1 MRKLLILLSLSTTA
15 LAACTTSGNDAAPAA
30 QSTAASVQPPAA
42 MAAPVRPR
50 PQLGSFGFDI
60 AGMDRAVDPGDNFY
74 DFANGGWERATEIP
88 ADRSNYGMF
97 TLLDD
102 LSKTRTRAIVEE
114 AARQPGSRIGDFY
127 SSFMDEARIEQAGIQ
142 PIRPLLQRVQAIRT
156 RADWASEL
164 GRLMRQGTTG
174 PFAGYVATDD
184 RIPTEMIVRLGQSGL
199 GLPDRDYYL
208 RNEAA
213 LTSKRDAYRGYLT
226 QLLTLAGEQNA
237 AARANAILAFETRLA
252 QAHWSRVENRDDE
265 KTYNKMTPAQLARLA
280 PGFDFS
286 RFLSEA
292 GFGGQQ
298 NLLVSQPT
306 AFTASA
312 RAVAATPVEVL
323 RDYTMIRLIDD
334 AAPYLSSNFVNAHF
348 AYHGTAL
355 GGTPQNEPRWKR
367 GVTLV
372 TSAIGDDVSRIYV
385 ERHFPPEAKAE
396 ADALVRNVI
405 QAMDRRLAGLTWMA
419 PETRQQARAKLA
431 AFTPK
436 IGYPDRWRDY
446 SSVEVSRDNLVQNIM
461 NATRFEYE
469 RNLAKLGRPVDRSE
483 WFMTPMEVNAYA
495 NPTWNE
501 IVFPA
506 AILQAPFFDANADP
520 AVNYGGI
527 GAVIGHEISHHFD
540 DQGSR
545 YDVSGALREWWT
557 PQDRERFNALTAQ
570 LVAQYDLYEPL
581 PGHRVQGQLTLGE
594 NIADLAGLTVAY
606 DAYRMALGNAAAPE
620 IDGFTGDQRFYLG
633 WAQVW
638 RREYR
643 EANLLNRLLTD
654 PHSPSEQRVAVV
666 RNLDPWYAAYNVQ
679 PDDTLFLA
687 PERRIRIW

>member
-1 MRKLLILLSLSTTA
+1 MRKLLIILSLSTTA
-15 LAACTTSGNDAAPAA
+15 LAACTTSGDNAAPAA
-30 QSTAASVQPPAA
+30 AAAADTTVMSDPA
-42 MAAPVRPR
+42 PLPERPR
-50 PQLGSFGFDI
+50 PQLGSFGFDL
-60 AGMDRAVDPGDNFY
+60 AGMDRSVDPGDNFY
-74 DFANGGWERATEIP
+74 NFANGAWERATEIP

-102 LSKTRTRAIVEE
+102 LSKSRTRAIVEE
-114 AARQPGSRIGDFY
+114 AAQQPGSRIGDFY
-127 SSFMDEARIEQAGIQ
+127 SSFMDEARIEQAGIA
-142 PIRPLLQRVQAIRT
+142 PIQPLLQRVQAIRT

-208 RNEAA
+208 RDEAA

-226 QLLTLAGEQNA
+226 QLLTMAGEQNA
-237 AARANAILAFETRLA
+237 AARAAAILAFETRLA
-252 QAHWSRVENRDDE
+252 QAHWTRVENRDDE
-265 KTYNKMTPAQLARLA
+265 KTYNKMTPAELARLA

-292 GFGGQQ
+292 GFANQA

-312 RAVAATPVEVL
+312 RAVAATPVNVL
-323 RDYTMIRLIDD
+323 RDYTMVRLIDD

-372 TSAIGDDVSRIYV
+372 TGALGDEVSRIYV

-446 SSVEVSRDNLVQNIM
+446 SAVQVSRDNLVQNIM

-581 PGHRVQGQLTLGE
+581 PGHKVQGQLTLGE

-606 DAYRMALGNAAAPE
+606 DAYRMSLGGRAAPE

>member
-1 MRKLLILLSLSTTA
+1 MRKLLIILSLSTTA
-15 LAACTTSGNDAAPAA
+15 LAACTTSGDDAAPAV
-30 QSTAASVQPPAA
+30 QTAAASPAA
-42 MAAPVRPR
+42 TIPPPPQRPR

-60 AGMDRAVDPGDNFY
+60 AGMDRGVDPGDNFY
-74 DFANGGWERATEIP
+74 DFANGAWERATEIP

-127 SSFMDEARIEQAGIQ
+127 SSFMDEARIEQAGIA
-142 PIRPLLQRVQAIRT
+142 PIRPLLQRIQAIRT

-174 PFAGYVATDD
+174 PFGGYVATDD
-184 RIPTEMIVRLGQSGL
+184 RIPTETIVRLGQSGL

-213 LTSKRDAYRGYLT
+213 LTSKRDAYRTYLT
-226 QLLTLAGEQNA
+226 QILTMAGEQNA
-237 AARANAILAFETRLA
+237 SARAAAILAFETRLA
-252 QAHWSRVENRDDE
+252 QAHWTQVQNRDDE
-265 KTYNKMTPAQLARLA
+265 KLYNKMTPAELARLA
-280 PGFDFS
+280 PGFDFA
-286 RFLSEA
+286 RFMSEA
-292 GFGGQQ
+292 GFADQRS
-298 NLLVSQPT
+298 LLVSQPS

-312 RAVAATPVEVL
+312 RAVAATPVNVL
-323 RDYTMIRLIDD
+323 RDYAMARLIDD
-334 AAPYLSSNFVNAHF
+334 AAPYLSSGFVNAHF

-355 GGTPQNEPRWKR
+355 GGTPQIEPRWKR

-372 TSAIGDDVSRIYV
+372 TGALSDDISRIYV

-405 QAMDRRLAGLTWMA
+405 RAMDQRLANLAWMA
-419 PETRQQARAKLA
+419 PETRTRARAKLA

-446 SSVEVSRDNLVQNIM
+446 SSVQVGRDNLVGNIM

-581 PGHRVQGQLTLGE
+581 PGHKVQGQLTLGE

-606 DAYRMALGNAAAPE
+606 DAYRMSLGNRAAPV
-620 IDGFTGDQRFYLG
+620 IDGFSGDQRFYLG